1 MKTIHE
7 IKATI
12 ESMPDT
18 TRRAMNVLMAHV
30 AAGAPLFALSVK
42 HSDPDTYLYPKALG
56 KRVIT
61 TLPNLDP
68 ESWLSTEQQEE
79 TVHWTLDGKNNPCG
93 YETGYLQYVM
103 VPTGPFVELFGDLM
117 INVKQGRI
125 QAADGAITFNVY
137 LMKQIV
143 WCMKAERLP
152 SNARQAAA
160 MGLPTGLFA

>member
-1 MKTIHE
+1 MKSIHE

-12 ESMPDT
+12 ESLPDT

-42 HSDPDTYLYPKALG
+42 HSDPDDHLYPKALG

-61 TLPNLDP
+61 TLPNLGTD
-68 ESWLSTEQQEE
+68 SWLATEQQEE

-103 VPTGPFVELFGDLM
+103 VPTCQFVELFGDLM

-125 QAADGAITFNVY
+125 QAADGAITFNIY
-137 LMKQIV
+137 MMKQIV
-143 WCMKAERLP
+143 WCMKSERLP

-160 MGLPTGLFA
+160 MGLPVGLFA